1 MLFLLHLIT
10 SSRISELSEIGSVPL
25 ISDNRGSTVREE
37 QYCAFC
43 WPGVPSVAALTRR
56 SVTLAVADASGRYT
70 PSFFWGNSY
79 WTGSESLCH
88 QLNSNTPPFLLGF
101 YTVRLQIALPH
112 NISPRVS
119 IFFPIARQPLGGLD
133 RLIFRRFTITHT
145 LDTPHSVGLLWTS
158 DQSDAETST

>member
-1 MLFLLHLIT
+1 MLFLLQLIT
-10 SSRISELSEIGSVPL
+10 SRRIYELSEIGSVPL

-88 QLNSNTPPFLLGF
+88 QLNSNTPPFSLGF

-119 IFFPIARQPLGGLD
+119 IFFPNSSTAPWGPRPPNFSTLHDHTHFRHTTRGRNPLY
-133 RLIFRRFTITHT
+133 
-145 LDTPHSVGLLWTS
+145 
-158 DQSDAETST
+158 E